1 MNVIHYCGNWL
12 MWFFGDSYLVCNTT
26 RLLLCNERNQFWII
40 LDHQDSHNRNRLQHQ
55 NQKIESPSLQQV
67 HVTIQRPI
75 DKQIIE
81 WKMICHVKNQS
92 RVYVGTATTNVVDTT
107 GTQSVCWHYWYTF
120 ALRLCEFVHVCNT
133 TDWVKPTDPISKQVW
148 DLLSAKKYIFNL
160 VVWLHVF
167 FLIPFLSSR
176 NRFGMHAF

>member
-1 MNVIHYCGNWL
+1 MIFTICGNWL

-55 NQKIESPSLQQV
+55 NQKIESQSLQQV

-92 RVYVGTATTNVVDTT
+92 RVYVGTAQPMLLTLLVHNQFVDTT
-107 GTQSVCWHYWYTF
+107 GTHLLWDFVNLITSATLQTESNPLIQSPNRYETCF
-120 ALRLCEFVHVCNT
+120 LQRN
-133 TDWVKPTDPISKQVW
+133 I
-148 DLLSAKKYIFNL
+148 
-160 VVWLHVF
+160 
-167 FLIPFLSSR
+167 FLI
-176 NRFGMHAF
+176 

>member
-1 MNVIHYCGNWL
+1 MIFTICGNWL

-55 NQKIESPSLQQV
+55 NQKIESQSLQQV

-81 WKMICHVKNQS
+81 WNQWFVTW
-92 RVYVGTATTNVVDTT
+92 RIRACVRRHRNNQCCWHYCLH
-107 GTQSVCWHYWYTF
+107 SVCWHYWYF
-120 ALRLCEFVHVCNT
+120 ASLWICWLFT
-133 TDWVKPTDPISKQVW
+133 
-148 DLLSAKKYIFNL
+148 SATLQTESNPLIQSPNRYETCFLQRNI
-160 VVWLHVF
+160 
-167 FLIPFLSSR
+167 FLI
-176 NRFGMHAF
+176 